1 MAKPTPNLPL
11 ARAYPSVVQAA
22 SGSWAAAMG
31 VMASVAA
38 KVGKTSSISPPGTKK
53 TCESL
58 RGARVPKGRQSFPWP
73 DYYPEPNGMS
83 PIAIEMTLRGASGC
97 ICGFGR
103 GLRA

>member
-22 SGSWAAAMG
+22 PGSWAATMG

-38 KVGKTSSISPPGTKK
+38 KVGKQSSISPPGTEK

-73 DYYPEPNGMS
+73 DYCPEPNRMS
-83 PIAIEMTLRGASGC
+83 PIVIEVTLPGASGC
-97 ICGFGR
+97 IYDFGR